1 MINEQEYFIHIY
13 TTDGTPIQL
22 YTTKDY
28 SEAEDRY
35 NRIKREKDTIVI
47 DNVPREDLLALA
59 LCRVNYRW
67 GKQTG
72 TECLRRVA
80 L

>member
-47 DNVPREDLLALA
+47 DNVPREDLL
-59 LCRVNYRW
+59 
-67 GKQTG
+67 Q
-72 TECLRRVA
+72 
-80 L
+80 